1 VQVRYTPP
9 MRSSL
14 PSTPDTI
21 AQSLRLEIHS
31 GALEPGLALRQED
44 LAQRFGTSRIPVRD
58 ALKTLEGEGLVR
70 IYPAQGAFVSRPR
83 ASEVLELFEIRILLE
98 LELLRQ
104 AWPNFDAAQMLKVEQ
119 TLQPMR
125 TAPDLETWNAL
136 DFELHRSLYMPAGK
150 LRMLEQVE
158 NLRGQTNRFCLLTHP
173 DKLELEHCDGQ
184 HAALIAAC
192 KNGDLETALERLKSH
207 LEHASGV
214 MYAHLRGQ
222 ETSR

>member
-1 VQVRYTPP
+1 

-21 AQSLRLEIHS
+21 AQTLRLEIHS
-31 GALEPGLALRQED
+31 GVLEPGLALRQEE

-58 ALKTLEGEGLVR
+58 ALKVLEGEGLVS

-83 ASEVLELFEIRILLE
+83 ANEVLELFEIRILLE

-104 AWPNFDAAQMLKVEQ
+104 AWPQLDSGWIDALEQ
-119 TLQPMR
+119 HLEPMH
-125 TAPDLETWNAL
+125 TAPDLTEWNAL
-136 DFELHRSLYMPAGK
+136 DFELHHLMYQPAKK
-150 LRMLEQVE
+150 LKMLELVQ
-158 NLRGQTNRFCLLTHP
+158 NLRGQTNRFCLLTNP
-173 DKLELEHCDGQ
+173 DKLELEHCDAQ

-192 KNGDLETALERLKSH
+192 RAGDLKVALERLKSH
-207 LEHASGV
+207 LEHAMSV
-214 MYAHLRGQ
+214 MYTHLREQ

>member
-1 VQVRYTPP
+1 VRYTLS

-21 AQSLRLEIHS
+21 ARELRLEIHS
-31 GALEPGLALRQED
+31 GALEPGVALRQED

-104 AWPNFDAAQMLKVEQ
+104 AWPHFDAARMFEVEQML
-119 TLQPMR
+119 TPMR
-125 TAPDLETWNAL
+125 DAPDLETWNAL
-136 DFELHRSLYMPAGK
+136 DFELHRALYTPAGK
-150 LRMLEQVE
+150 MRMLEQVE

-173 DKLELEHCDGQ
+173 DKSELEHCDDQ
-184 HAALIAAC
+184 HTALISAC
-192 KNGDLETALERLKSH
+192 INGPLETALERLKSH
-207 LEHASGV
+207 LEHASSV
-214 MYAHLRGQ
+214 MYTHLREQ
-222 ETSR
+222 EISR

>member
-1 VQVRYTPP
+1 

-31 GALEPGLALRQED
+31 GALEPGVALRQEE

-58 ALKTLEGEGLVR
+58 ALKTLEGEGLVH

-104 AWPNFDAAQMLKVEQ
+104 AWPRLGTTLTEALEQML
-119 TLQPMR
+119 TPMR
-125 TAPDLETWNAL
+125 DAPDLETWNAL
-136 DFELHRSLYMPAGK
+136 DFELHRALYLPAGK

-173 DKLELEHCDGQ
+173 DKLELEHCDDQ
-184 HAALIAAC
+184 HTALIAAC
-192 KNGDLETALERLKSH
+192 KSGPLKTALERLKSH
-207 LEHASGV
+207 LEHASSV